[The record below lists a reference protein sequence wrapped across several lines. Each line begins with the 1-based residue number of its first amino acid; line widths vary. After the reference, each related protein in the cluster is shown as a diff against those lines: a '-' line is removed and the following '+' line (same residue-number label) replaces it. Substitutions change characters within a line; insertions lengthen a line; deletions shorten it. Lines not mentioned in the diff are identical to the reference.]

1 MHAEEDFDRKPLIV
15 AMVVLLAFV
24 IGLHA
29 FLYFMTCL
37 DCDGMWQN
45 IDLTIDRG
53 KPTNRTNEYRFE
65 VISVSKHAR
74 LSEFEMMV
82 YDTASGSIAIRS
94 IYLSELKTS
103 TEYENGFALEFYDAA
118 YDDVL
123 NGGDFFII
131 RVPNNETNYEI
142 LIIRRA
148 EIIFSD
154 SSSINP
160 SQETDETYGDDN
172 GTRPSNLMGSRPG
185 IGFS

>member
-1 MHAEEDFDRKPLIV
+1 MYPEEFDRKPLIM
-15 AMVVLLAFV
+15 AMVVLIAFV

-29 FLYFMTCL
+29 FLYFMSCL

-45 IDLTIDRG
+45 IDLNISKG
-53 KPTNRTNEYRFE
+53 EPTNTTNEYRFE

-94 IYLSELKTS
+94 RYLSELKT
-103 TEYENGFALEFYDAA
+103 TIEYENGFALGFYDAE
-118 YDDVL
+118 DEDVL
-123 NGGDFFII
+123 NGGDFFIV
-131 RVPNNETNYEI
+131 RVPNNNTNYEI
-142 LIIRRA
+142 LIIRRG

-160 SQETDETYGDDN
+160 SQDSEKTYGEDN
-172 GTRPSNLMGSRPG
+172 GTRPSNLFGSRPG
-185 IGFS
+185 LGFS